1 MAPSNNLSNVTSYQT
16 RIKSSVK
23 DVAGNS
29 LAGDYSVSIGVDS
42 YNLITGSISVNVWGS
57 TRADWCSPLNNCSCG
72 ISGSGNSSSA
82 EFIASISGTYPPFS
96 YEWYFDGTKMSEAT
110 DNLSISYSA
119 GNHKVKLYIT
129 DNQSNRIYAG
139 NAGNP
144 DRCSELNEEFIYF
157 N

>member
-1 MAPSNNLSNVTSYQT
+1 
-16 RIKSSVK
+16 
-23 DVAGNS
+23 
-29 LAGDYSVSIGVDS
+29 
-42 YNLITGSISVNVWGS
+42 
-57 TRADWCSPLNNCSCG
+57 
-72 ISGSGNSSSA
+72 
-82 EFIASISGTYPPFS
+82 
-96 YEWYFDGTKMSEAT
+96 MSEAT